1 VGIVNRKKTLISWMI
16 CSLMFLFV
24 CFPVWADDNNLGEG
38 AVPKK
43 KGQTDIMAGVVVDY
57 MGKLRFLVLDRD
69 LNKPIAGVSV
79 EIFIPSLNRYV
90 LFGLTDSNGIY
101 ELDVAY
107 NMNSSVADSDQF
119 IKNDGEDYSFQGTLV
134 YLNDNNIQYRVYKA
148 EWLPYPY
155 EGSYL
160 VKGDKV
166 PETIIVKLYQKETKP
181 NKPSSGGNS
190 SGGSSSGGRSPGVT
204 PVNTPPTDTP
214 PSLNNAEGS
223 GTSGIPKTGVEGTL
237 PYWVFSLVFFLL
249 SGSTIWKLSKLDNKS
264 KETKRRESD
273 DTI

>member
-1 VGIVNRKKTLISWMI
+1 MVRKKKLISWLI

-38 AVPKK
+38 SVPIRN
-43 KGQTDIMAGVVVDY
+43 GQTDIMAGVAVDY

-69 LNKPIAGVSV
+69 LGKPIAGASV

-107 NMNSSVADSDQF
+107 NMNFSVADSDQF
-119 IKNDGEDYSFQGTLV
+119 VKNDGEDYAFQGTLV

-148 EWLPYPY
+148 GWLPYPH

-166 PETIIVKLYQKETKP
+166 PETITIKLYQKETKP
-181 NKPSSGGNS
+181 NQPGPGGSS
-190 SGGSSSGGRSPGVT
+190 SGGSSSGGKSPGGT
-204 PVNTPPTDTP
+204 PMNTPPADKP
-214 PSLNNAEGS
+214 PLLNNAEGT
-223 GTSGIPKTGVEGTL
+223 GTSGIPKTGVEGTF
-237 PYWVFSLVFFLL
+237 PYWAFGFVFFLL
-249 SGSTIWKLSKLDNKS
+249 AGGTIRKLSKLDNES
-264 KETKRRESD
+264 KETKRRDSD
-273 DTI
+273 DAI

>member
-1 VGIVNRKKTLISWMI
+1 MGRKKILLSWLI
-16 CSLMFLFV
+16 CCLLFLFA
-24 CFPVWADDNNLGEG
+24 CFPVWADGNSLGEG
-38 AVPKK
+38 AVPKRD
-43 KGQTDIMAGVVVDY
+43 GQTDIMAGVVVDY

-69 LNKPIAGVSV
+69 LNKPIADASV
-79 EIFIPSLNRYV
+79 EIYIPSLNRYV

-107 NMNSSVADSDQF
+107 NMNSSIADSDQF
-119 IKNDGEDYSFQGTLV
+119 IKNNSEDYTFQGTLV

-181 NKPSSGGNS
+181 NKPSSGG
-190 SGGSSSGGRSPGVT
+190 SSSGGRSPGVT

-214 PSLNNAEGS
+214 PSLNNAVGI
-223 GTSGIPKTGVEGTL
+223 GTSGIPKTGVEGTY
-237 PYWVFSLVFFLL
+237 PYWAFGFVFFLL
-249 SGSTIWKLSKLDNKS
+249 AGGAIRKLSKLDNES
-264 KETKRRESD
+264 KEKRRDSD